1 MIEPL
6 MRTPPAD
13 VNAEVTAEY
22 TEAFNLNAHIKL
34 HAQAAQG
41 HLYRVC
47 TDLKRMHERKLY
59 MELGYQSFEDY
70 CDGEIGM
77 SRHMAYK
84 YIAVAEMKNVES
96 IQQIGITKLALLAK
110 LDEPEREQ
118 IAKSAD
124 LENASVRELKQKISD
139 LKSANERLLTQI
151 GEAEDKAEKCR
162 ASEAKTAGQLSIV
175 RTDKEMLEARVG
187 QLENEIR
194 ELEARP
200 IEVAVA
206 DNSREVENLK
216 KAMQKVDLEW
226 GEKYGELEEQ
236 SIKERR
242 ELMQA
247 HQKELEEAKA
257 DYEQRLKE
265 LPQSTDERGVFKAYL
280 KNAIDAIA
288 RVLEFVSTSQSDDRA
303 LFIGK
308 TKTLSQMIDTKLG
321 GIENEAV

>member
-1 MIEPL
+1 MNEIS
-6 MRTPPAD
+6 PAYSR
-13 VNAEVTAEY
+13 AVT
-22 TEAFNLNAHIKL
+22 L
-34 HAQAAQG
+34 HRKIAANAQAAQESLFEMCKG
-41 HLYRVC
+41 
-47 TDLKRMHERKLY
+47 LKEMRDDKLY
-59 MELGYQSFEDY
+59 KELGYQNFEDY
-70 CDGEIGM
+70 TQTELGF
-77 SRHMAYK
+77 SRRNAYN
-84 YIAVAEMKNVES
+84 YISVAEKLSENFVNS
-96 IQQIGITKLALLAK
+96 SLQIGVKKLALLAK

-175 RTDKEMLEARVG
+175 RTDKEMLETRVG

-200 IEVAVA
+200 IEVAVT

-265 LPQSTDERGVFKAYL
+265 QPQSTDEKGVFKAYL
-280 KNAIDAIA
+280 KNAIDAIT
-288 RVLEFVSTSQSDDRA
+288 RVLEFVSTSQSNDRA

-308 TKTLSQMIDTKLG
+308 TKTLSQMIDTKLR